1 MGRKLNLL
9 NNLNELAI
17 KYNTLIINEL
27 NEPENTEFFP
37 ILKNTNPN
45 TCLNYWKCDEIKNK
59 IDWVTA
65 KLDALENY
73 LKVKRYYE
81 TEEGIKIKNELE
93 NSIEQ
98 SNNRRREV
106 FKEYEAK
113 FKKLIIDELDE
124 DWMINLSSNR
134 IIVGLKDKETG
145 EPFEF
150 GHTFEI
156 FYDNWQIKDLILNYG
171 TMGGF
176 HPINDNYRSKYLLGL
191 GKISSDTDLM
201 RSILNIFIMFNEEIM
216 KIDETCNEIR
226 KKLKNPF

>member
-9 NNLNELAI
+9 NNLNELTI
-17 KYNTLIINEL
+17 KYNTLISNEL

-37 ILKNTNPN
+37 IFKNTNPN
-45 TCLNYWKCDEIKNK
+45 TCLSHWKCDEIKNK
-59 IDWVTA
+59 IDWVTV
-65 KLDALENY
+65 KLAALENY
-73 LKVKRYYE
+73 LKAKRYYE
-81 TEEGIKIKNELE
+81 TEEGLKIKNELE
-93 NSIEQ
+93 KSVEQ
-98 SNNRRREV
+98 YNNRQREI
-106 FKEYEAK
+106 FKEYEEK
-113 FKKLIIDELDE
+113 LKKLIIDELDE

-145 EPFEF
+145 KPFEF

-156 FYDNWQIKDLILNYG
+156 FYDNLQTQDIMLSYG

-201 RSILNIFIMFNEEIM
+201 HSILNIFIMFNEEIM
-216 KIDETCNEIR
+216 KIDENR
-226 KKLKNPF
+226 NKVKKKLKNPF

>member
-59 IDWVTA
+59 IDWVTV
-65 KLDALENY
+65 KLDTLENY

-98 SNNRRREV
+98 CNNRRREV

-145 EPFEF
+145 ESFEF